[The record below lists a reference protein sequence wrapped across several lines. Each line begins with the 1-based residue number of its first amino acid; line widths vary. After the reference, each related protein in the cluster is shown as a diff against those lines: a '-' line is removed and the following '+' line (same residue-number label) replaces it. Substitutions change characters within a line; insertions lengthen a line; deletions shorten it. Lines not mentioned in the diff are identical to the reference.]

1 MDSAPRVIT
10 SELRI
15 DVGPLVAANKLLEN
29 MTLLPYKLVMP
40 IAAAVK
46 SPFDVRDIKFSDK
59 NVMLFEAPCMF
70 KGEKSIKLCA
80 PEIEVIPP
88 DAISRYELPF
98 VSPSPLSLGR
108 PALRKKELGE
118 SIEIVSSLE
127 TSTRRF
133 DLK

>member
-1 MDSAPRVIT
+1 
-10 SELRI
+10 
-15 DVGPLVAANKLLEN
+15 
-29 MTLLPYKLVMP
+29 
-40 IAAAVK
+40 
-46 SPFDVRDIKFSDK
+46 
-59 NVMLFEAPCMF
+59 MF

-88 DAISRYELPF
+88 DAISRYELSF